1 MLASISHIFR
11 KQILTLLFMLAII
24 TRTEAR
30 CPDGEAMTEWTQR
43 PIDAPTGDMF
53 TGEEVARLLGVSRD
67 TLDRWIADGE
77 FPCGLRHGKQAVV
90 WDWQS
95 VAFYRLKLAMS
106 PRLFSE
112 KPSATGGKPSA
123 TGGKGSASDSGP

>member
-1 MLASISHIFR
+1 MESGR
-11 KQILTLLFMLAII
+11 
-24 TRTEAR
+24 
-30 CPDGEAMTEWTQR
+30 WTTKSV
-43 PIDAPTGDMF
+43 DAPVGDMLSAD
-53 TGEEVARLLGVSRD
+53 EVARLFGVSRD
-67 TLDRWIADGE
+67 TLERWIADGE
-77 FPCGLRHGKQAVV
+77 FPAGLPVGKKSIV